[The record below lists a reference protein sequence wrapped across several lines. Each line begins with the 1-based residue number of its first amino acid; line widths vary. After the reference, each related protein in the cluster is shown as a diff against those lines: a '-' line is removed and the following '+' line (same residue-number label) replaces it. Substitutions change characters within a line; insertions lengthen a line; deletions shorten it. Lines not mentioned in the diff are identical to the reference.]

1 MGQNNT
7 DKNNIL
13 IVARTPQQLEQEL
26 ARKSQSEILAGKN
39 IILVLDD
46 KRCCVRTFAG
56 PQLSAREIE
65 QYLSTE
71 SMELLN
77 LTASE
82 IIVDFQVTT
91 QADGKIQ
98 GIFACIPRAALAEYM
113 PIWQQ
118 YDLAVLSIVPGPL
131 ARLEVLQA
139 KGELSV
145 RRLVFVD
152 FSIDH
157 EFDILIL
164 NGDHVELLRRCPFE
178 NESQALQ
185 EVDRSLKSVCSQ
197 SSQKTLEKVY
207 VAGQTSRKRLALRE
221 TEKHFE
227 TKIEQVGSS
236 LLEGVGSGFSSRLFS
251 INLARRT
258 YLQPKTK
265 QLIRRGLNAALA
277 VCLVVVA
284 GFGIQVIY
292 NHLVITYWKN
302 AIVQARK

>member
-1 MGQNNT
+1 
-7 DKNNIL
+7 
-13 IVARTPQQLEQEL
+13 
-26 ARKSQSEILAGKN
+26 
-39 IILVLDD
+39 
-46 KRCCVRTFAG
+46 
-56 PQLSAREIE
+56 
-65 QYLSTE
+65 
-71 SMELLN
+71 
-77 LTASE
+77 
-82 IIVDFQVTT
+82 
-91 QADGKIQ
+91 
-98 GIFACIPRAALAEYM
+98 
-113 PIWQQ
+113 
-118 YDLAVLSIVPGPL
+118 
-131 ARLEVLQA
+131 
-139 KGELSV
+139 
-145 RRLVFVD
+145 LVFVD